1 MFQIWGTDF
10 NETYLVGRWQ
20 DLLTVIFSSVGR
32 YASYRMTV
40 VRREIEEG
48 IEMKGAVL
56 DLTTQ
61 IHLSV

>member
-1 MFQIWGTDF
+1 
-10 NETYLVGRWQ
+10 
-20 DLLTVIFSSVGR
+20 
-32 YASYRMTV
+32 MTV